1 MPMHK
6 IGIRNSLSP
15 ILITEDI
22 LKNVI
27 VQIGTKHSKQI
38 ELEWSTVVDIPYFK
52 YLINVFR
59 SNPEYARI
67 FKVVQK
73 IEHNEI
79 EVICSAL
86 RSQFEMLQ
94 MDDKS
99 CFDKVKLKRVNKYII
114 YYVFICSSGFYQ
126 VCHED
131 IGNIDTSRFMR

>member
-6 IGIRNSLSP
+6 IGFRNSLSP

-38 ELEWSTVVDIPYFK
+38 DMEWSTVVDIPYFK
-52 YLINVFR
+52 YLMNVFQ
-59 SNPEYARI
+59 SNPEYAQI
-67 FKVVQK
+67 FNVAQK
-73 IEHNEI
+73 IECNGI
-79 EVICSAL
+79 EAICSAI

-94 MDDKS
+94 IDDEY
-99 CFDKVKLKRVNKYII
+99 CFDRVELKRVNKYII
-114 YYVFICSSGFYQ
+114 FYVFICSSGFYQ

-131 IGNIDTSRFMR
+131 VGNIDISPFF

>member
-38 ELEWSTVVDIPYFK
+38 DMEWGTVVDIPYFK
-52 YLINVFR
+52 YLMNVFQ

-67 FKVVQK
+67 FNVAQK
-73 IEHNEI
+73 IERNGI
-79 EVICSAL
+79 DAICSAI
-86 RSQFEMLQ
+86 RS
-94 MDDKS
+94 
-99 CFDKVKLKRVNKYII
+99 
-114 YYVFICSSGFYQ
+114 
-126 VCHED
+126 
-131 IGNIDTSRFMR
+131 